1 MTARVG
7 RAFLLP
13 ALVILFAI
21 DLLPLL
27 YSAWVSAHDWWL
39 LRPRDVRFV
48 GVANYLR
55 LAGDGESW
63 RAVAVTALFTVGAV
77 VVEFLAGLGLAL
89 LFAQPFRFLRAVR
102 VLLLLPLFV
111 VPVVGATMWRVIFH
125 PELGVLNYY
134 LGRLGLGE
142 PPWLADPTLALVSV
156 TLVDAWRAI
165 PFMFLVL
172 HAGLQT
178 LPGEVFEAAA
188 VDGASRWQSFR
199 HVTLPLLAYVMLV
212 ALLIR
217 AMDAFREFDLI
228 FVLTAGG
235 PGTAT
240 QTIQLLE
247 YRLFGLGHMGQANAV
262 GIVTVGLVA
271 LLCLGLV
278 RGIRPPR
285 RALATGALLV
295 PVLAWTLFPI
305 YWLAAASLKTELG
318 LYARPPQWLFTPILD
333 NYRRVLSSI
342 PFLRYLANSLVVAIG
357 TTLGGLVLGGLA
369 GYAFARVSFR
379 GAGAV
384 RFLVLVTR
392 MAPRMVLVVPYY
404 LLMQRLGLLDTYT
417 GLLLAYVSFALPFT
431 IWLLI
436 GFFAD
441 VPLEVE
447 EAARLDG
454 CGPLGVL
461 LRVVVPVAAPGLV
474 VAAIFAFLVSWNE
487 FLFAL
492 ILTGVETK
500 TLPVVIAGFST
511 DVGPLYGEMSAAAV
525 MVMLPNVVMTLGLE
539 RYLVRGLALG
549 AVAR

>member
-1 MTARVG
+1 VTPAR
-7 RAFLLP
+7 
-13 ALVILFAI
+13 
-21 DLLPLL
+21 
-27 YSAWVSAHDWWL
+27 
-39 LRPRDVRFV
+39 
-48 GVANYLR
+48 
-55 LAGDGESW
+55 
-63 RAVAVTALFTVGAV
+63 
-77 VVEFLAGLGLAL
+77 
-89 LFAQPFRFLRAVR
+89 
-102 VLLLLPLFV
+102 
-111 VPVVGATMWRVIFH
+111 
-125 PELGVLNYY
+125 
-134 LGRLGLGE
+134 
-142 PPWLADPTLALVSV
+142 
-156 TLVDAWRAI
+156 
-165 PFMFLVL
+165 
-172 HAGLQT
+172 
-178 LPGEVFEAAA
+178 
-188 VDGASRWQSFR
+188 
-199 HVTLPLLAYVMLV
+199 
-212 ALLIR
+212 
-217 AMDAFREFDLI
+217 
-228 FVLTAGG
+228 
-235 PGTAT
+235 
-240 QTIQLLE
+240 
-247 YRLFGLGHMGQANAV
+247 
-262 GIVTVGLVA
+262 
-271 LLCLGLV
+271 
-278 RGIRPPR
+278 R